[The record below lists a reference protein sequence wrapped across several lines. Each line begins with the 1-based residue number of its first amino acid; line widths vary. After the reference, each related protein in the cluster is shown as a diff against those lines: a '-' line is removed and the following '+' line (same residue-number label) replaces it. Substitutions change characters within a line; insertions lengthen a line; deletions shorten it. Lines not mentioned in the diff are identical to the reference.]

1 MRNTILSFLE
11 DYADR
16 DGGAAFAHR
25 RGLRV
30 SVWPGVRVAETANR
44 FARELEAR
52 AIGKGD
58 RVLFCAENSPE
69 WVAAFFGCLLRGAV
83 VVPLDAES
91 TPDFVA
97 RVRQQ
102 TGAKLLLYGSVGHA
116 RAGATLPGLSLGEL
130 TAGEVARRAAT
141 PYTPADVN
149 EDDIVEIIYTSGT
162 TTEPKGVIL
171 THANLLANL
180 SPLEAEVRKYL
191 KWERLVHPVRFLSL
205 LPLSH
210 VFGQFMGIFVPQLL
224 GGELFFQ
231 DSLNPSEIIRSV
243 RQRRINVIVAVPRL
257 LETLR

>member
-58 RVLFCAENSPE
+58 RVLLWAENSPE

-91 TPDFVA
+91 APDFAA
-97 RVRQQ
+97 RVQLQVR
-102 TGAKLLLYGSVGHA
+102 ARLLL
-116 RAGATLPGLSLGEL
+116 R
-130 TAGEVARRAAT
+130 GEVA
-141 PYTPADVN
+141 ADGLAETLQSIRLSELAETVSRHPDAPVRN
-149 EDDIVEIIYTSGT
+149 DEGGAVEIGADDIAEIIYTSGT
-162 TTEPKGVIL
+162 TAEPKGVVL
-171 THANLLANL
+171 THGNLLANVA
-180 SPLEAEVRKYL
+180 PIEREIGKYL
-191 KWERLVHPVRFLSL
+191 KWERLVHPLRFVSL
-205 LPLSH
+205 VPLSH
-210 VFGQFMGIFVPQLL
+210 VFGQFMGIL
-224 GGELFFQ
+224 
-231 DSLNPSEIIRSV
+231 
-243 RQRRINVIVAVPRL
+243 
-257 LETLR
+257 